1 MNIEARCDHHSETAG
16 HILWEYPF
24 ARNICTMVR
33 GKIQKCS
40 NTGQDIFLIFR
51 MLMSKLEI
59 EELEVWATLS
69 WAIWNAR
76 NKFYFKRV
84 QLQPK
89 FILDNALNLL
99 IEYRCLT
106 EAQRQGWLLFS
117 PIVFLCLGLLYF
129 VLAWLRSVLFLCLV
143 YRIARPL
150 VYVFFIF

>member
-1 MNIEARCDHHSETAG
+1 
-16 HILWEYPF
+16 
-24 ARNICTMVR
+24 MVR

-99 IEYRCLT
+99 IEYWCLT
-106 EAQRQGWLLFS
+106 EAQRQG
-117 PIVFLCLGLLYF
+117 
-129 VLAWLRSVLFLCLV
+129 
-143 YRIARPL
+143 
-150 VYVFFIF
+150 

>member
-1 MNIEARCDHHSETAG
+1 
-16 HILWEYPF
+16 
-24 ARNICTMVR
+24 MVR

-84 QLQPK
+84 QLQQK

-106 EAQRQGWLLFS
+106 EAQRQG
-117 PIVFLCLGLLYF
+117 
-129 VLAWLRSVLFLCLV
+129 
-143 YRIARPL
+143 
-150 VYVFFIF
+150 